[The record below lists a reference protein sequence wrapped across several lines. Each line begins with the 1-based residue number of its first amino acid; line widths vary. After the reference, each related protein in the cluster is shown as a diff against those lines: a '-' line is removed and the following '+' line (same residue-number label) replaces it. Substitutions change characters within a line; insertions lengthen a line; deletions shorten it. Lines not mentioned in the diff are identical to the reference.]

1 LVGSAVVRVCG
12 RIVDA
17 ASEAAATKAFVGA
30 VAERVC
36 GAFSR
41 VAASEV
47 AAAKALVGAAATRVC
62 GAYSRVAASGEAV
75 TKAIAGAMA
84 A

>member
-30 VAERVC
+30 VA
-36 GAFSR
+36 
-41 VAASEV
+41 
-47 AAAKALVGAAATRVC
+47 TRVC